1 MFQKNGEW
9 LLTRQMNRC
18 PLQWRKSYSHNSC
31 FPSFLLLLSLS
42 TCRDTFVLKSHSVC
56 IHSKYLFFS
65 WNYWKHSFKLL
76 PLCDHHFS
84 VQFNHVGLFATPWI
98 AAREASLSIT
108 NSRSSLRSKVYIF
121 SSDNSS
127 LGTYLFPL
135 DSILKFTSFEIL
147 EEREAYSEM
156 WCWQKSEA
164 KDNDKGG
171 DRIIKSKFTNWQGSS
186 DLGGQSV

>member
-1 MFQKNGEW
+1 MSPHSSIHLEKPMDKGASPATVYGATKSW
-9 LLTRQMNRC
+9 TGLSTHIHT
-18 PLQWRKSYSHNSC
+18 QWSDQIRSDR
-31 FPSFLLLLSLS
+31 SLS
-42 TCRDTFVLKSHSVC
+42 
-56 IHSKYLFFS
+56 
-65 WNYWKHSFKLL
+65 
-76 PLCDHHFS
+76 
-84 VQFNHVGLFATPWI
+84 HVRLFATPWI